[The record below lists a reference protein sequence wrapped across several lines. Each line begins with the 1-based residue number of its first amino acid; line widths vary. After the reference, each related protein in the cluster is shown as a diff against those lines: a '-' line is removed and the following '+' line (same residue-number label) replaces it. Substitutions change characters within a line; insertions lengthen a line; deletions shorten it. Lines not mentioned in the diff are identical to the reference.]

1 MGDGFGHGRG
11 YDHDDMANLEIDMN
25 DRDNEFDIEMN
36 MDDEDEDKDLEINMP
51 DMDMESEIEDYGDRP
66 KIWDGALWNRENR
79 YGAYG
84 RARGGGG
91 MYNNYASVRN
101 VNLND
106 LYPGRVQKRYD
117 QSYTLNGYGGNV
129 SDHDTG
135 VLNRAYNGKG
145 FGYGGYGGGYAAN
158 AYSKGVGPYGNQ
170 GGALYN
176 KEKSYDNIR
185 SNIQASQF
193 EGSPDDAYTYSRGG
207 NFAGYGGRGA
217 VRGYGNYMGYGGY
230 GGYGRGYNGGS
241 TVTMFGGLNATS
253 HKKEEPKVAPMKW

>member
-1 MGDGFGHGRG
+1 MG
-11 YDHDDMANLEIDMN
+11 
-25 DRDNEFDIEMN
+25 
-36 MDDEDEDKDLEINMP
+36 
-51 DMDMESEIEDYGDRP
+51 EDYGDRP

-129 SDHDTG
+129 SDHDSG

-158 AYSKGVGPYGNQ
+158 ATQ
-170 GGALYN
+170 RAL
-176 KEKSYDNIR
+176 
-185 SNIQASQF
+185 A
-193 EGSPDDAYTYSRGG
+193 PT
-207 NFAGYGGRGA
+207 
-217 VRGYGNYMGYGGY
+217 
-230 GGYGRGYNGGS
+230 
-241 TVTMFGGLNATS
+241 AT
-253 HKKEEPKVAPMKW
+253 KVALSTTRKRATTTSGATFRPANSRALPMTLTLTAVAETLLDMAAAVPSEAMATTWATAATAATEEATMEAALLLCSAVSTLQATKKKNQKLRP

>member
-1 MGDGFGHGRG
+1 
-11 YDHDDMANLEIDMN
+11 
-25 DRDNEFDIEMN
+25 
-36 MDDEDEDKDLEINMP
+36 
-51 DMDMESEIEDYGDRP
+51 MDMESEIEDYGDRP

-129 SDHDTG
+129 SDHDSG

-185 SNIQASQF
+185 SSFRPANSRALPMTLTLTAVAETLLDMAAAVPSEAMATTWATAATAATEEATMEAALLLCSAVSTLQA
-193 EGSPDDAYTYSRGG
+193 T
-207 NFAGYGGRGA
+207 
-217 VRGYGNYMGYGGY
+217 
-230 GGYGRGYNGGS
+230 
-241 TVTMFGGLNATS
+241 
-253 HKKEEPKVAPMKW
+253 KKKNQKLRP